1 MTQPTQPATPAQA
14 LLRLAAGARAD
25 VADYERLRE
34 RLEGQFDASLRHD
47 GGRLARLADEIV
59 ALCNTLDGRR
69 QERSGLLRVF
79 AAALKGLPPA
89 DAVPALLAHLPVS
102 QRTAA
107 ADDWA
112 RLGMLVRECKAL
124 NVRNGRLLMDQHEI
138 MQRVLK
144 DGDDVY
150 APA

>member
-14 LLRLAAGARAD
+14 LLRLAAGVHAD
-25 VADYERLRE
+25 VGDYERLRE
-34 RLEGQFDASLRHD
+34 RLEAQFDASLHHD
-47 GGRLARLADEIV
+47 GGRLAWLADEIV

-69 QERSGLLRVF
+69 HERNGLLRVF
-79 AAALKGLPPA
+79 AAALKGLSPA
-89 DAVPALLAHLPVS
+89 DAVPALLAHLPGSRRV
-102 QRTAA
+102 AA

-112 RLGMLVRECKAL
+112 NLRLLVRECKAL